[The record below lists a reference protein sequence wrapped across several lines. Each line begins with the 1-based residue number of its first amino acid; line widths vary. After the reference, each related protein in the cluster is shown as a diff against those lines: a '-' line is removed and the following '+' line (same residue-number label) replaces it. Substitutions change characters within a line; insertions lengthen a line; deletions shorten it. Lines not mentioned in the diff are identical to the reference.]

1 MDFRLTEEQ
10 REMQTM
16 VRRFAQTEIAPL
28 ARQVDEEER
37 FPAETFRKMGELGL
51 LGLLVPEEYGGV
63 GGSVL
68 TMCVVME
75 EIAYACSSTALSF
88 LAHATLCCHNL
99 ACNGSHEQK
108 AKYLPDLA
116 SGKVLGGIAMTE
128 PGAGSDALG
137 LQTAAVRAGDEYI
150 LNGSK
155 TFITNASVAGV
166 LLVYARTDKDAGPR
180 GLSQFIVEMDT
191 PGVSVGKP
199 FKKMGMRGSPTSE
212 VFFENCRVPAANLVQ
227 GENQALG
234 ILLGGLD
241 VERTVGA
248 AMGVGGAR
256 AALDRAL
263 KYAQERVQFGQPII
277 MFEMVAE
284 KLADMAMNIEAARL
298 LTHKAAV
305 LCDEGVRCSAEAS
318 YAKLFATEMC
328 QRACND
334 AIQIFGGYGYMQEY
348 EVERMLRDARVGTIG
363 GGTSEIQRLI
373 IVKELVKR
381 NMGGFQP

>member
-1 MDFRLTEEQ
+1 MDFRLTDEQ
-10 REMQTM
+10 CEMQAM

-51 LGLLVPEEYGGV
+51 LGLLVPEQYGGV
-63 GGSVL
+63 GGDVL

-75 EIAYACSSTALSF
+75 EIASACSSTALSF

-116 SGKVLGGIAMTE
+116 SGRVLGGIAMTE

-137 LQTAAVRAGDEYI
+137 LQTAAVRAGDVYV

-155 TFITNASVAGV
+155 TFITNAAVAGV
-166 LLVYARTDKDAGPR
+166 LLVYARTDKEAGPH
-180 GLSQFIVEMDT
+180 GLSQFIIDMDT
-191 PGVSVGKP
+191 PGITVGKP

-212 VFFENCRVPAANLVQ
+212 VFFEDCRVQAANLVQ
-227 GENQALG
+227 GENRALG

-248 AMGVGGAR
+248 SMGVGGAR

-305 LCDEGVRCSAEAS
+305 LCDQGAHCSAEAS

-334 AIQIFGGYGYMQEY
+334 AIQILGGYGYMQEY

-373 IVKELVKR
+373 IVRELVKR
-381 NMGGFQP
+381 GIGGMR